1 MRLFTLCLAA
11 AVLPAIAHA
20 QGDSNALELTLGGG
34 PHRGTYKLTPYD
46 VVCLHF
52 KERRQFGVAY
62 YDSTAHDAKLLRR
75 LTVNIPQLTNAGPQ
89 SGNIYAEFGTAKGK
103 PIAEYKVAIPS
114 ESKGPLTMTKK
125 GSVVSVAFEGSTQSG
140 VPLRV
145 SATCRTID
153 EF

>member
-1 MRLFTLCLAA
+1 MRLFIFCVAA
-11 AVLPAIAHA
+11 LVLPTVAHA
-20 QGDSNALELTLGGG
+20 QADENAMELTLGGG

-52 KERRQFGVAY
+52 KEKKQFGVAY
-62 YDSTAHDAKLLRR
+62 YDSTALDAKR
-75 LTVNIPQLTNAGPQ
+75 LHRLMVNIPELTNAGPQ
-89 SGNIYAEFGTAKGK
+89 TGQIYAQFGRAKGK
-103 PIAEYKVAIPS
+103 PIVEYKVFTPS
-114 ESKGPLTMTKK
+114 ESKGQLTMTKK
-125 GSVVSVAFEGSTQSG
+125 GNVVSVAFEGSTKSG